1 MNASDIV
8 NAKKNRTLF
17 QAYYRPTIF
26 PGKTTSTINICP
38 ISSFSTGTTT
48 YTSSSTLQY
57 NYVCDT
63 PSISYELLND
73 VNSGKYLCGYPYCS
87 SISIWNTGQTI
98 PVGVCNCKISFLN
111 WKNTNSTIIYSYS
124 TISYSSVQTFST
136 VTMTGPGPVICP
148 LTDFYQGT
156 NFDNRCNTCNSAL
169 YGNACS
175 NCQFWLI
182 NILFNN
188 Y

>member
-8 NAKKNRTLF
+8 KARQNRTLF

-26 PGKTTSTINICP
+26 PGVTTSTVNICP

-63 PSISYELLND
+63 PSISYELSND

-98 PVGVCNCKISFLN
+98 PVGVCNCKVSFLN
-111 WKNTNSTIIYSYS
+111 WKDTNSTIIYSYS
-124 TISYSSVQTFST
+124 TINYSSVQTFST

-148 LTDFYQGT
+148 LVDFYQGT

-175 NCQFWLI
+175 NC
-182 NILFNN
+182 
-188 Y
+188 

>member
-8 NAKKNRTLF
+8 NAKQNRTLF

-38 ISSFSTGTTT
+38 ISSFSTSGGAST

-57 NYVCDT
+57 NYICNT
-63 PSISYELLND
+63 PSISYELSND

-98 PVGVCNCKISFLN
+98 PVGVCNCKVSFLS
-111 WKNTNSTIIYSYS
+111 WKNTNPTTIYSYS
-124 TISYSSVQTFST
+124 TINYSSVQTFST
-136 VTMTGPGPVICP
+136 IALTGPAPVICP
-148 LTDFYQGT
+148 MVDYYQGT
-156 NFDNRCNTCNSAL
+156 NFDNKCTTCNSV
-169 YGNACS
+169 CS
-175 NCQFWLI
+175 DC
-182 NILFNN
+182 
-188 Y
+188 

>member
-8 NAKKNRTLF
+8 NAKKNQTLF

-111 WKNTNSTIIYSYS
+111 WKNYS

-169 YGNACS
+169 YGNACN
-175 NCQFWLI
+175 NC
-182 NILFNN
+182 
-188 Y
+188 